1 MVEKDDRDS
10 ASVAVVFS
18 CDDRYVPG
26 VLAAVRSLRDHS
38 SCRNIDIF
46 VLHER
51 LSRDSREV
59 LIEEGLARAT
69 ARALPR
75 ASCCL
80 VLAHA
85 DHGEGAAAD
94 QRESENCRCG
104 DLGASAGHEAGTA
117 IVRVSFRGL
126 LRRIGLARVRCA
138 GRNLVR

>member
-10 ASVAVVFS
+10 VSVAVVFS

-69 ARALPR
+69 ARALPL
-75 ASCCL
+75 AWCCL

-94 QRESENCRCG
+94 EHESENCRCG
-104 DLGASAGHEAGTA
+104 DLGARARHEPGVAV
-117 IVRVSFRGL
+117 VRASRRGL
-126 LRRIGLARVRCA
+126 LRRLGFARVRCA
-138 GRNLVR
+138 G